1 MRYHSKTNN
10 ILFSL
15 PAYPFWLL
23 IASSVSTFWQLIHLN
38 LSKESNHLNP
48 PSPPPLPPLLA
59 TGCNHSAP
67 LNQRRH
73 AESQTVC
80 PSLPWGG
87 KSNTRAHSSRR
98 IGSYRASPRLAAPL
112 KRISPGRF
120 CRLLPTFVEVQICR
134 GFNSRRKL
142 WISPTVPRA
151 DPHKRNRLLCT
162 CWVLPSMTCSSRG
175 VGRAGGG
182 LHYTAFHSRRP
193 CAFELCECSREAA
206 RNTQAEYTAVISW
219 EVCRRFPFI
228 LFF

>member
-38 LSKESNHLNP
+38 LSKESNHFKYTSP
-48 PSPPPLPPLLA
+48 PSPPLPPLLA

-98 IGSYRASPRLAAPL
+98 IGSYRASPRRSTAFLQADFVA
-112 KRISPGRF
+112 F
-120 CRLLPTFVEVQICR
+120 CRRLLKCR
-134 GFNSRRKL
+134 GFIHVENFEFLPRSL
-142 WISPTVPRA
+142 VICRA

-162 CWVLPSMTCSSRG
+162 CWLL
-175 VGRAGGG
+175 RA
-182 LHYTAFHSRRP
+182 
-193 CAFELCECSREAA
+193 
-206 RNTQAEYTAVISW
+206 
-219 EVCRRFPFI
+219 
-228 LFF
+228 